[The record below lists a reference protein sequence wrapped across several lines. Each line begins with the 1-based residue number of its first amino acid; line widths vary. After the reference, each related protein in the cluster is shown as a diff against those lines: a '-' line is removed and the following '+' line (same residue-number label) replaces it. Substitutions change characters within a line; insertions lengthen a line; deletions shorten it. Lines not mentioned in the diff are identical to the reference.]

1 MSERTKAVALLSGGL
16 DSTLA
21 IRVVQEEGVEVI
33 AINFSTAFCTCTP
46 KGQGCSSSRLAADQ
60 LGVELV
66 VQVLTDEYYPL
77 LKKPPHGFGRAMN
90 PCIDCRILKLQK
102 AAALMAERGAK
113 FLVTGEVL
121 GQRPMSQRRDALRII
136 DRDSGL
142 ADLILRPLSAKHLPA
157 TLPERM
163 GWVDRE
169 KLLDFSGRSRKP
181 QMGLAE
187 HFGIR
192 DYPCASGGCLLTEPE
207 FARKLEDLIAW
218 KPDFSTHDLT
228 LLKIGRHFRLPA
240 GGRLLVGKN
249 DHENQRLESLAR
261 PGELVLSTENV
272 PGPLALLL
280 NPDGEDELRLAAGI
294 MARYVNK
301 AEGPIRFRVMRGAG
315 EAEQELFAAPLD
327 PDQVEQYRI

>member
-1 MSERTKAVALLSGGL
+1 MSERIKAVALLSGGL

-21 IRVVQEEGVEVI
+21 IRVVQEHGIEVI

-60 LGVELV
+60 LGVELA
-66 VQVLTDEYYPL
+66 VQVLTDEYYAL
-77 LKKPPHGFGRAMN
+77 LKDPPHGFGRAMN
-90 PCIDCRILKLQK
+90 PCIDCRILKLK
-102 AAALMAERGAK
+102 KSAGLMAERGAK

-142 ADLILRPLSAKHLPA
+142 GDLILRPLSAKHLPA

-163 GWVDRE
+163 GWVNRDQ
-169 KLLDFSGRSRKP
+169 LLDLSGRGRKP
-181 QMGLAE
+181 QIGLAE
-187 HFGIR
+187 HFGLH
-192 DYPCASGGCLLTEPE
+192 DYPCPAGGCLLTEPE
-207 FARKLEDLIAW
+207 FARKLQDLIAW
-218 KPDFSTHDLT
+218 KPDFATHDLT

-249 DHENQRLESLAR
+249 DHENQRLLSLVRA
-261 PGELVLSTENV
+261 GELVLRTEDV

-301 AEGPIRFRVMRGAG
+301 AEGPILFRITRGAEETG
-315 EAEQELFAAPLD
+315 PELLVEPLA